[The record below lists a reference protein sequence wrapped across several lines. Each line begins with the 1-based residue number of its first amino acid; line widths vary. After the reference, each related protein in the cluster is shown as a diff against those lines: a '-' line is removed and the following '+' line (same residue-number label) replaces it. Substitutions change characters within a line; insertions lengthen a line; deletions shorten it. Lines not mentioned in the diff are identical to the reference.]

1 MLPHQNDILRK
12 LVLIK
17 KNADYQLVIVSRN
30 WQKCFVKYLNTF
42 ESMVLCIGHYLEAA
56 VYAKTHLRIELREN
70 NDKIQSVLR
79 YVHKYYHEYSKFII
93 VCNDDEEISGL
104 VEALNRSAYSSL
116 IISSQASGE
125 DLKVVKDWMITED
138 SDSPIL
144 VCSDTELRQLNI
156 SKAEILI
163 HYSLPSSWSK
173 FCFRFSTQLDF
184 YEDLVK
190 INFDQKALTRR
201 PPRSLILLDEKNN
214 TQLPKLIK
222 FMDNHG

>member
-1 MLPHQNDILRK
+1 M
-12 LVLIK
+12 
-17 KNADYQLVIVSRN
+17 
-30 WQKCFVKYLNTF
+30 KYLNTF

-56 VYAKTHLRIELREN
+56 VYAKTHLRIELRKN
-70 NDKIQSVLR
+70 NDKIQSVLK
-79 YVHKYYHEYSKFII
+79 YVHKYFYEYSKFII
-93 VCNDDEEISGL
+93 VCNDDEEISDL
-104 VEALNRSAYSSL
+104 VVALNRSAYSSL
-116 IISSQASGE
+116 IISSESSGE
-125 DLKVVKDWMITED
+125 DLKVVKDWMATED
-138 SDSPIL
+138 SNSPIL

-190 INFDQKALTRR
+190 INFDQNEITRRR
-201 PPRSLILLDEKNN
+201 PPRSLILLDEENN

-222 FMDNHG
+222 FMDSHG